1 MGIFSSIKSAIFG
14 DDKDDKEAKAAPA
27 ATKPNPS
34 PTPGQKTGFGAA
46 KTSQG
51 MSDVDVAAKLDAKP
65 GADKLNWRNSI
76 VDLLKLVGVDS
87 SFDHRKELATEL
99 GRSDYSGSADD
110 NAWLHKS
117 TMKELAKHGGKV
129 PAEFL
134 D

>member
-14 DDKDDKEAKAAPA
+14 DNKDDAKAEVKTPDA
-27 ATKPNPS
+27 K
-34 PTPGQKTGFGAA
+34 PTPGQSTGFGAA
-46 KTSQG
+46 KTSKG
-51 MSDVDVAAKLDAKP
+51 MSEVDVAARLDAKP

-76 VDLLKLVGVDS
+76 VDLLKLLGIDS

-110 NAWLHKS
+110 NNWLHKR
-117 TMKELAKHGGKV
+117 TMQELAKHGGKV
-129 PAEFL
+129 PAEFM